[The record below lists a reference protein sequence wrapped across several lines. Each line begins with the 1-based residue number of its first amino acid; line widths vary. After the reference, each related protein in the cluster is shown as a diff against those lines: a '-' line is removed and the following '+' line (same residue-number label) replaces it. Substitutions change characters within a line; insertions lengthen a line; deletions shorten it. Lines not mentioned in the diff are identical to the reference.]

1 MDNLATY
8 LNDHLAGSTT
18 GRELAKRALSNNRDT
33 QFEATLEWL
42 VGQIVEDRE
51 ALLEIMRAVG
61 APQDHLK
68 RLAAFAI
75 ERVGRLKPN
84 NSLLSYSPLSRLVE
98 FEGLLIGV
106 TGKQAGWRALQQL
119 EDARLADIDLEL
131 LVQRATE
138 QRERIEEQR
147 VEAARLALLP
157 NE

>member
-1 MDNLATY
+1 M
-8 LNDHLAGSTT
+8 
-18 GRELAKRALSNNRDT
+18 
-33 QFEATLEWL
+33 
-42 VGQIVEDRE
+42 
-51 ALLEIMRAVG
+51 
-61 APQDHLK
+61 
-68 RLAAFAI
+68 
-75 ERVGRLKPN
+75 
-84 NSLLSYSPLSRLVE
+84 
-98 FEGLLIGV
+98 